1 MIALG
6 VGFSARCT
14 AAELEALAAGV
25 LEAAPGDPGP
35 HRIATLERKR
45 ASGLLEAVAE
55 RLDLTP
61 LYLSPEDLAPFQEG
75 LAHSVRAGAAVGL
88 TSVAEAAAL
97 AAAGTDA
104 RLVVA
109 KTASPRATCAAA
121 IGQGTG

>member
-25 LEAAPGDPGP
+25 LRAVPGDRGP
-35 HRIATLERKR
+35 RRIATLERKR
-45 ASGLLEAVAE
+45 ETGLLEAVAE

-61 LYLSPEDLAPFQEG
+61 LYLSAEDLAPFQEG
-75 LAHSVRAGAAVGL
+75 LSRSAPAEAAVGL
-88 TSVAEAAAL
+88 TAVAEAAAL
-97 AAAGTDA
+97 AAAAPGA

-121 IGQGTG
+121 IGQGAG